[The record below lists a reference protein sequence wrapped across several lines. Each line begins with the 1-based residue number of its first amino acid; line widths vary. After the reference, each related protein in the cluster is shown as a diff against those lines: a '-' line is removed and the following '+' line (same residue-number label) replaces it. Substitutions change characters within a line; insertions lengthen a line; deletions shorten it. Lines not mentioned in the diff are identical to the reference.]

1 MPEQALMTAT
11 DFAQAIK
18 AKYPDYASVPDAE
31 LASRMLEK
39 YPEYR
44 DRVQS
49 ADFAST
55 NAKDAS
61 GAAVVD
67 PNSVGTFA
75 SHAWEQIN
83 PLNAVRSISSAILHP
98 VNTGKA
104 IGAAQG
110 AVFDKAKASYEQGDY
125 LTAARHFVDY
135 LIPLVGPAIDRSSDL
150 FQAGKWAAGGGDA
163 LGIGL
168 SIFGP
173 KALGEWKASA
183 GAKGAPPPRAPL
195 TAAEEASNRFAAERG
210 VPLDAATATGSRT
223 MRAAEKRVANSMG
236 GEGTAD
242 ALISSQQQ
250 NLGRVGSDLAD
261 ATHPMPVT
269 TEQAGEGIRSSMTD
283 LLKALNQKAN
293 TSYGKLREIEGRPEN
308 AKQVPDASR
317 TAPVKARQSL
327 EEATLGRVVSGS
339 ERMELRRILE
349 ELENV
354 EYRGKT
360 YEEAGPGRGGDLD
373 VSGRRPNAPVYHDI
387 TDALGYDMTADA
399 MKADIRAALWDGKF
413 RAGGKAALEVAGKRA
428 VGLVTGKPGVVAGH
442 VSRPL
447 LEMGPGFEE
456 TAAATQSMPM
466 AVDLRDVKAS
476 VQPLYNRLKREGEMA
491 PLMGGKAEAL
501 RALDR
506 LVNGPDHAP
515 LSIADAALSDLK
527 TMARAEVPEL
537 RTPGQGSVAFAVK
550 HLDEAVRMT
559 AAAAG
564 DDAYEALMTG
574 RAATKEK
581 FVAGDVLE
589 QLRGEPVQVF
599 RQMTAPKDTG
609 IGLLRNVKTH
619 APAEL
624 PKVARAYLEDALDS
638 GDGARPLRPCR
649 SAVFQLA
656 EARAGNEGDPVRRR
670 SDEGTGFLLPAGE
683 TGGGKPESERY
694 GAHAHR
700 TELRL
705 PAGDVGAVEAALY
718 ASRCPCAHADARSR
732 SEGERG
738 ESGKRGETGGVD

>member
-327 EEATLGRVVSGS
+327 V
-339 ERMELRRILE
+339 
-349 ELENV
+349 
-354 EYRGKT
+354 
-360 YEEAGPGRGGDLD
+360 
-373 VSGRRPNAPVYHDI
+373 
-387 TDALGYDMTADA
+387 
-399 MKADIRAALWDGKF
+399 
-413 RAGGKAALEVAGKRA
+413 
-428 VGLVTGKPGVVAGH
+428 
-442 VSRPL
+442 
-447 LEMGPGFEE
+447 EMGPGFEE

-638 GDGARPLRPCR
+638 ATERGRFDHADRLYSNWQKLGPETKAILFGADLTKELDSFFLLAKRVAENPNPSGTAHTLTALNFGSQPVMWGLSKLLYTPRGVR
-649 SAVFQLA
+649 VLTRMLDLDLKASAGKVGNAAKQAAWIDLA
-656 EARAGNEGDPVRRR
+656 NAARAAGVPMELPKAADQR
-670 SDEGTGFLLPAGE
+670 GT
-683 TGGGKPESERY
+683 R
-694 GAHAHR
+694 
-700 TELRL
+700 
-705 PAGDVGAVEAALY
+705 
-718 ASRCPCAHADARSR
+718 
-732 SEGERG
+732 
-738 ESGKRGETGGVD
+738 